1 MQADTFSIHH
11 FNTNGITVRA
21 AVEGS
26 GPLVVLVHGWPELWY
41 SWRHQIQPL
50 VNAGYRVMAPD
61 VRGYG
66 GSDKPYPV
74 DAYDM
79 IQLIGDLIGLI
90 DALGEKQAILVGHDW
105 GAPICWNT
113 AVLYPERV
121 SAVAGLS
128 VPYMQRAEVSAIAL
142 WEQLYQGKFFYQL
155 YFQKEGVAEAEL
167 ETDVAASL
175 RKMYY
180 AISGEGLA
188 NHSWAEIMATKGPD
202 DGLLDGLIDP
212 NPLPAWLTDDEL
224 QYFVQA
230 YQKSGFRGSLNR
242 YRAQQRDWELLP
254 QLSELTVNQP
264 SCFIAGSLDI
274 VRSLIPGV
282 DLYEHPG
289 MSCTD
294 FRGATIIEGAGHWI
308 QQERP
313 DQVNRV
319 LLDFLSQLSR

>member
-26 GPLVVLVHGWPELWY
+26 GPLVILVHGWPELWY

-50 VNAGYRVMAPD
+50 VNAGYRVMVPD

-66 GSDKPYPV
+66 GSDKPYPI

-90 DALGEKQAILVGHDW
+90 DAQGEKQAILVGHDW

-113 AVLYPERV
+113 AALYPERV

-128 VPYMQRAEVSAIAL
+128 VPYMQRGEVSAIAL

-188 NHSWAEIMATKGPD
+188 NHSWAQIMATKRPD

-212 NPLPAWLTDDEL
+212 NPLPAWLMDDEL

-264 SCFIAGSLDI
+264 SCFIAGSQDI
-274 VRSLIPGV
+274 VRNLIPGV

-313 DQVNRV
+313 GQVSQA
-319 LLDFLSQLSR
+319 LLEFFSQLS